1 MTTGKIFSTRGT
13 EEHRGTLNSKSVKMK
28 SENMTE
34 SSHSPARQKTVAI
47 VSKPNRPELREA
59 LPALEKWL
67 RQHNYAVVVDEESGA
82 YYSASTVVG
91 RSELAERAP
100 DLALVLGGDGTL
112 LSAARAVAKVGT
124 PILGVN
130 LGTLGFLTE
139 LPLADLYPALE
150 AIDQGRYIIE
160 SRSMLSCSLMRGG
173 EVVATHSALNELV
186 VSKSAI
192 ARLNHFEL
200 FVDSEFV
207 SSYRADGLI
216 VATPTGSTAYSL
228 GAGGP
233 ILKPD
238 VNAFVITPVSP
249 HGLTHRAVVVRDT
262 VVIEIQVKTGQ
273 DEAYLSLDGQ
283 VGMPLRDSDSVRCVK
298 AGHPAQLLRFQK
310 TFFEV
315 LATKL
320 KWGER

>member
-1 MTTGKIFSTRGT
+1 MS
-13 EEHRGTLNSKSVKMK
+13 EDK
-28 SENMTE
+28 SEDMSE
-34 SSHSPARQKTVAI
+34 SAQTRQKTIAI
-47 VSKPNRPELREA
+47 ISKPDRPELSDA
-59 LPALEKWL
+59 LPVLEKWL
-67 RQHNYAVVVDEESGA
+67 QQHNYTVVVDQESAA
-82 YYSASTVVG
+82 YFPASAVMA
-91 RSELAERAP
+91 RSELAKRLP

-124 PILGVN
+124 LILGVN
-130 LGTLGFLTE
+130 LGTLGFMTE
-139 LPLADLYPALE
+139 VALADLYPALE
-150 AIDQGRYIIE
+150 AIEKERYIVDV
-160 SRSMLSCSLMRGG
+160 RSMLSCSLVRAG

-192 ARLNHFEL
+192 ARLNYFEL

-216 VATPTGSTAYSL
+216 IATPTGSTAYSL

-238 VNAFVITPVSP
+238 VDAFVITPVSP
-249 HGLTHRAVVVRDT
+249 HGLTHRPVVVRDT
-262 VVIEIQVKTGQ
+262 VEIEIEVKTGEE
-273 DEAYLSLDGQ
+273 EAYLSLDGQ
-283 VGMPLRDSDSVRCVK
+283 VGMPMRDGDIVRCVK
-298 AGHPAQLLRFQK
+298 AEHPARLLRFQK